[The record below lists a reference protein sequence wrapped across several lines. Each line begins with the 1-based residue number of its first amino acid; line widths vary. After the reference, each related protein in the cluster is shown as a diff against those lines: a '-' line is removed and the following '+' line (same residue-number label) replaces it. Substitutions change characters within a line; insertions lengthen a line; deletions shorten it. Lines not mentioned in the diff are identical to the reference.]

1 MKERTM
7 KDPFE
12 HHGVMNLS
20 ASTINLFI
28 QQPALC
34 LMKIAGYTSQAGAS
48 AWRGSGVDR
57 AVAKA
62 AFEPQTDD
70 AVLVKIAHDVFDNN
84 HTKSIDEQNDEK
96 VQKERKAIDAY
107 VRTGAKFY
115 RSLNE
120 TPESEQ
126 GKVTVQ
132 IGEIKTPFVGY
143 YDLLYKD
150 KVRDT
155 KTVGRKV
162 SSLAS
167 TAARQASIYALGTG
181 REPWIDYIT
190 TKEVNAYRVD
200 KVDYWLR
207 QVELATISLQKILS
221 HSNDILE
228 CCQLVYPDLDH
239 WMWGDTQK
247 RIAADIWQMENH
259 DAIR

>member
-1 MKERTM
+1 M

-12 HHGVMNLS
+12 HHGIANLS
-20 ASTINLFI
+20 ASTINQFI

-34 LMKIAGYTSQAGAS
+34 LMKIAGYKSQAGAS

-62 AFEPQTDD
+62 AFAPTTTDED
-70 AVLVKIAHDVFDNN
+70 LVAIAHKVFDESLE
-84 HTKSIDEQNDEK
+84 KSVDDHDEEK
-96 VQKERKAIDAY
+96 VAKERKNIDAY

-126 GKVTVQ
+126 GKVTVR
-132 IGEIKTPFVGY
+132 IGDIQTPFVGY

-155 KTVGRKV
+155 KTAGRKI

-181 REPWIDYIT
+181 REPWIDYVT
-190 TKEVNAYRVD
+190 TKEVNSYRVD
-200 KVDYWLR
+200 RVDYWLR
-207 QVELATISLQKILS
+207 QVELATMSLHRILS
-221 HSNDILE
+221 HSDDILE

>member
-1 MKERTM
+1 M

-12 HHGVMNLS
+12 THGIANLS
-20 ASTINLFI
+20 ASTINQFI

-34 LMKIAGYTSQAGAS
+34 LMKIAGYKSQAGAT
-48 AWRGSGVDR
+48 AWRGNGVDR
-57 AVAKA
+57 AMAKA
-62 AFEPQTDD
+62 AFDPDVTETD
-70 AVLVKIAHDVFDNN
+70 LISIAHQVFDDNLAN
-84 HTKSIDEQNDEK
+84 SVDDHDEEK
-96 VQKERKAIDAY
+96 VLKERSNIDSY
-107 VRTGAKFY
+107 VKTGAKFY
-115 RSLNE
+115 RSLKE

-126 GKVTVQ
+126 GKVIVR
-132 IGEIKTPFVGY
+132 IGDIKTPFVGY

-162 SSLAS
+162 SSLATS
-167 TAARQASIYALGTG
+167 AARQASIYALGTN

-190 TKEVNAYRVD
+190 TKEVNAYRVE

-207 QVELATISLQKILS
+207 QVELATMSLHRILS
-221 HSNDILE
+221 HSDDILE

-247 RIAADIWQMENH
+247 RIAADIWKMENH